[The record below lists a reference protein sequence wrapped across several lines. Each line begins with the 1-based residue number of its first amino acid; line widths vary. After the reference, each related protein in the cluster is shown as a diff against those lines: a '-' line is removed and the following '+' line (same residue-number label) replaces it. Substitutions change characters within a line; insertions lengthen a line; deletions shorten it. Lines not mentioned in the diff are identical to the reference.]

1 MITDAQEANLSNMLA
16 RNRQDKTVPFCI
28 NVKDGRLMPNVK
40 EIREHADYRPY
51 KGNYKASL
59 DERMAYLR
67 SGGFGGM
74 PGKRAVLMPVDEAP
88 PAPAVEEEPFD
99 IAKASKEEL
108 VAFAFDQWAEVLS
121 VDTHLTTLRSQV
133 VKLAKANAQA
143 AVDPLG

>member
-1 MITDAQEANLSNMLA
+1 MITAAEEANFSNKLA
-16 RNRQDKTVPFCI
+16 RERQDTKTPFCI
-28 NVKDGRLMPNVK
+28 HVKDGRLMPNVP
-40 EIREHADYRPY
+40 EIRSHPDYRLY

-67 SGGFGGM
+67 SGGFGT
-74 PGKRAVLMPVDEAP
+74 PGKRAVVPFVDDS
-88 PAPAVEEEPFD
+88 APAEEQAPFD

-133 VKLAKANAQA
+133 AKLAKLHNNP
-143 AVDPLG
+143 DPLG

>member
-1 MITDAQEANLSNMLA
+1 MAITDAQEANLSNMLA
-16 RNRQDKTVPFCI
+16 RNRQDKKIPFCI

-51 KGNYKASL
+51 TGNYKASL

-67 SGGFGGM
+67 SGGFGGT
-74 PGKRAVLMPVDEAP
+74 KRAVVPFVDDAP
-88 PAPAVEEEPFD
+88 PAPAPAAEEEPFD

-133 VKLAKANAQA
+133 AKLAKVNANP
-143 AVDPLG
+143 DPLG

>member
-16 RNRQDKTVPFCI
+16 RNRQDKAVPFCI

-40 EIREHADYRPY
+40 EIREHADYRVY

-67 SGGFGGM
+67 SGGFGGA
-74 PGKRAVLMPVDEAP
+74 PGKRAVVMPAED
-88 PAPAVEEEPFD
+88 VEPVAEQEPFD
-99 IAKASKEEL
+99 IAKASKDEL
-108 VAFAFDQWAEVLS
+108 VAFAFDQWSEVL
-121 VDTHLTTLRSQV
+121 DPATHLTTLRSQV

-143 AVDPLG
+143 APDPLG

>member
-1 MITDAQEANLSNMLA
+1 MAITDAQEANLSNMLA

-40 EIREHADYRPY
+40 EIREHVDYRPY

-67 SGGFGGM
+67 SGGFGGAA
-74 PGKRAVLMPVDEAP
+74 KRAVVPFAEDAP
-88 PAPAVEEEPFD
+88 PAPVVEEEPFD

-133 VKLAKANAQA
+133 AKLAKANANP
-143 AVDPLG
+143 DPLG